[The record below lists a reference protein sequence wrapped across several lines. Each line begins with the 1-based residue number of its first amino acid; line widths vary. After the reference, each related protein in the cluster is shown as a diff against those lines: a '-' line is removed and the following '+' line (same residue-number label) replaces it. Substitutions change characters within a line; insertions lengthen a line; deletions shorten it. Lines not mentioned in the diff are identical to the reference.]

1 MKKAWLILESGE
13 KFEGL
18 SMGADLDAQG
28 ELIFTTSSE
37 YCSTLTDGRNAGNL
51 VIFTF
56 PLLGNYGVPEGDLP
70 EGGVKAAGV
79 IAREICGTPSNFRCA
94 EPLEDYLIRN
104 GVPGIRGVDTRRL
117 TQLLREKGTVRAA
130 IAHDE
135 GFTLS
140 KETADLVAETSCKA
154 SFTLGAGIKTAVLDL
169 GCGEAAAKALSDLGC
184 AVTVFPCDTPAE
196 DILSGG
202 FSGLVISAGPGDPE
216 YSTARIENVKK
227 LSGKL
232 PIMALGLGHQLLAL
246 ANGGKTEKL
255 TFGHH
260 GGSPVREEH
269 TGRVLITD
277 QNQLW
282 CVVKNSVQGA
292 VETYVNLTD
301 NTLEGLCY
309 PEKKAFSLEFYPDG
323 HFGQEYSFEKFVAMM
338 GGED

>member
-13 KFEGL
+13 KFRGL
-18 SMGADLDAQG
+18 SMGSEKDAEG

-51 VIFTF
+51 IIFTF

-70 EGGVKAAGV
+70 EGGVSAAGV
-79 IAREICGTPSNFRCA
+79 IAREICTTPSNFRCA
-94 EPLEDYLIRN
+94 EPLEEYLKRN
-104 GVPGIRGVDTRRL
+104 GIPGIRGIDTRHL

-130 IAHDE
+130 ITHNE
-135 GFTLS
+135 EFTFS
-140 KETADLVAETSCKA
+140 KETADLAAAASCKA
-154 SFTLGAGIKTAVLDL
+154 PFTMGSGRKAAVLDL
-169 GCGEAAAKALSDLGC
+169 GCGKAAAGALSSLGC

-196 DILSGG
+196 EILSGG
-202 FSGLVISAGPGDPE
+202 FEGLVISAGPGDPE
-216 YSTARIENVKK
+216 YSKGRTENVKK
-227 LSGKL
+227 LMGKL

-246 ANGGKTEKL
+246 AHGGRTEKL

-282 CVVKNSVQGA
+282 CVAKNSVPGA

-301 NTLEGLCY
+301 NTTEGLCY
-309 PEKKAFSLEFYPDG
+309 PEEKAFSLEFYPDG
-323 HFGQEYSFEKFVAMM
+323 HFGQEYSYEKFIAMM